1 MPFRRTDEIIFR
13 DCFAPKNS
21 FLFFL
26 LIFATKNIPCAASVC
41 PNLTI
46 SFPGFISFRAYF
58 SYRPNQNPPPQPNSL
73 SLSSSLLDAKG
84 EIINLHIHLGISYV
98 TQINGT
104 AVNHMSKGVS
114 IEKANFQIYDK

>member
-1 MPFRRTDEIIFR
+1 MR
-13 DCFAPKNS
+13 
-21 FLFFL
+21 
-26 LIFATKNIPCAASVC
+26 SVS
-41 PNLTI
+41 L
-46 SFPGFISFRAYF
+46 
-58 SYRPNQNPPPQPNSL
+58 PQPDNFVPWL
-73 SLSSSLLDAKG
+73 YFRFALHIYRIDQISSSLLDAKG

>member
-1 MPFRRTDEIIFR
+1 MRSVSLPQPDNFVPWLYFR
-13 DCFAPKNS
+13 FA
-21 FLFFL
+21 LH
-26 LIFATKNIPCAASVC
+26 
-41 PNLTI
+41 I
-46 SFPGFISFRAYF
+46 S
-58 SYRPNQNPPPQPNSL
+58 RPNQNPPPQPNSL